1 MADIYPRDSKKRKFE
16 KEYNNVMSYYL
27 KKMGRRHN
35 YREAPTSEKIAYSD
49 GLENGLTNVEHN
61 ERPENDV
68 EYNDDPEEMF
78 DRGLEDGQNARLN
91 PTNSTEREY
100 LSILQTKVPPVS
112 QPEIKVP
119 PKPVETQ
126 IMDEFK
132 KLHPLEQSRLAQ
144 ETQLGRGSY
153 LRAPRDY

>member
-1 MADIYPRDSKKRKFE
+1 MVDIYPRDWKKRKLE
-16 KEYNNVMSYYL
+16 KEYNKVMSYYL
-27 KKMGRRHN
+27 DKMGEQHN
-35 YREAPTSEKIAYSD
+35 YEEAPTSEKIAYLD
-49 GLENGLTNVEHN
+49 GLENGLTGVDYN

-78 DRGLEDGQNARLN
+78 VRGLEDGQNARQN
-91 PTNSTEREY
+91 PENSKERQY
-100 LSILQTKVPPVS
+100 LLILQTKVPS
-112 QPEIKVP
+112 QPDP

-132 KLHPLEQSRLAQ
+132 KLSPSSQLRLAQ

-153 LRAPRDY
+153 LRAPREY